1 MVRSRLAV
9 SRFAFA
15 AALTCVP
22 MAGCYYYEPAPLPPP
37 PPAPRQSLVISGQQK
52 QTKAQQDRDSAQC
65 QSQASAQAGSSQG
78 WVEIFTACMSGR
90 GYLVQ

>member
-9 SRFAFA
+9 SRLAFA

-22 MAGCYYYEPAPLPPP
+22 IAGCYYYESPPPPP
-37 PPAPRQSLVISGQQK
+37 PPAPRQSLVISGQYK

-65 QSQASAQAGSSQG
+65 QSQASAQASSSQG